1 MSDRWW
7 RAGILL
13 CAALGIP
20 GTVEAQSTAALQERF
35 ARLSDSAAVLRAQ
48 INAREARKAA
58 GVLDTLRHAGLTVVT
73 QGAMPPTLPAALPL
87 AWQRMVSRFGD
98 RRATAAVAVAIDAAE
113 DPQLRTLTF
122 RPAAPAA
129 VRASAA
135 RGKLVRLASLGLDS
149 LAEVITA
156 VASRD
161 LWAGTDSVLVG
172 WRESADPVW
181 TVREVNLESLYE
193 QLVASPWAVPR
204 RCFLGDLT
212 ACHGLLA
219 LDPAS
224 HVVVASY
231 TPEERELVVGRMI
244 GYASG
249 RVMAQT
255 IGACLSR
262 HDTEQCTRVLVETF
276 PAPWSHRGA
285 LGAPA
290 RQALLAI
297 VLEMGGS
304 GAFEALNASAAAPM
318 GERLAGAAGV
328 PLDSLVTRWRNE
340 ILAARPQPVS
350 VTSAGGWTAVGWA
363 TLLGLMALRSSR
375 WR

>member
-7 RAGILL
+7 RPAILL

-20 GTVEAQSTAALQERF
+20 GTVESQSTAALQERF

-48 INAREARKAA
+48 INAREARKVV
-58 GVLDTLRHAGLTVVT
+58 GVPDSLRHAGLTVVT
-73 QGAMPPTLPAALPL
+73 RGEMPKTLPAALPL
-87 AWQRMVSRFGD
+87 AWQRLVSRFGD

-122 RPAAPAA
+122 RPAAPAG
-129 VRASAA
+129 RGSAA

-149 LAEVITA
+149 LAEVIAA

-181 TVREVNLESLYE
+181 TAREVSLESLYE
-193 QLVASPWAVPR
+193 NLVASPWVVPR
-204 RCFLGDLT
+204 RCFLGDLA

-224 HVVVASY
+224 HVMVASY
-231 TPEERELVVGRMI
+231 TPEEREVVVGRMI
-244 GYASG
+244 GYVSG

-318 GERLAGAAGV
+318 GERLARAAGV
-328 PLDSLVTRWRNE
+328 PLDSLLTRWRNE

-363 TLLGLMALRSSR
+363 ALLGLMALRSSR